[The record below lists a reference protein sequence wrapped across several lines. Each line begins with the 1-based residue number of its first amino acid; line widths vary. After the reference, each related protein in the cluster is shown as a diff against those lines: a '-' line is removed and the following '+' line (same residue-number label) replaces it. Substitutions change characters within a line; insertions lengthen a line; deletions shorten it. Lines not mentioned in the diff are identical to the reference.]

1 MRRTTISNLRQFL
14 LALLFPAVA
23 IATGLQSCNDE
34 GPGIPAEENGPAK
47 SSGNPLMRSPE
58 EAIDIAQRAYEDFY
72 GDATPSSRG
81 RSVIDCSRPVE
92 VVRGARS
99 RGGSSDT
106 LLYIVN
112 FVDDQGFA
120 VIAAPRAA
128 DELLAVTSQ
137 GHYYPE
143 SDPEAGSVPGF
154 DLWME
159 AAGDYAASIQFPS
172 LGDSI
177 KLPKD
182 TFVIVK
188 GDTLPLPINP
198 GGGTSIIFDSTKIVN
213 PDEPGLLQHKEWEDT
228 TIKRIVSP
236 QVRNSWGQGLLGD
249 HDLVYAPEGYLF
261 GNGLCGCGPLAIAQ
275 ACIFYRE
282 PSSVTLKDGNRH
294 ILNWDIIENHRK
306 CDIGYE
312 DVSWVKN
319 NNELRACNCP
329 LENKTA
335 AHNMIAWLCKAI
347 GEKAGADEKEDATST
362 KAGKILESVRLIL
375 PNRNISSNWTKFNVA
390 DQLLGKGQIMLVS
403 ADIKEKDSGH
413 IWICDGSRW
422 LEYDHYYATRAS
434 STQPWTIQTKT
445 HVVQKY
451 NHFNWGWYGERNG
464 WFNQSVVILS
474 GLGPDRNQTRTYS
487 NFKYIIIN

>member
-14 LALLFPAVA
+14 LALLLPAVA

-58 EAIDIAQRAYEDFY
+58 EAIDIAQRAYEEFY

-143 SDPEAGSVPGF
+143 SDPEAESVPGF

-159 AAGDYAASIQFPS
+159 AASDYAASIQFPS

-188 GDTLPLPINP
+188 GDTLLPPINL
-198 GGGTSIIFDSTKIVN
+198 GGGTSIVFDSTKIVK

-228 TIKRIVSP
+228 TIKYIVSP
-236 QVRNSWGQGLLGD
+236 QIRNSWGQGIEGYNNLAI
-249 HDLVYAPEGYLF
+249 VPEGYLF
-261 GNGLCGCGPLAIAQ
+261 SNGLCGCGPLAIAQ
-275 ACIFYRE
+275 ACLFFGE
-282 PSSVTLKDGNRH
+282 PSQIYIYGGYQQLDWIQIRKHRAWKESDDEV
-294 ILNWDIIENHRK
+294 IENDR
-306 CDIGYE
+306 
-312 DVSWVKN
+312 
-319 NNELRACNCP
+319 CP
-329 LENKTA
+329 YQEKTTI
-335 AHNMIAWLCKAI
+335 HNMIALLCKAI
-347 GEKAGADEKEDATST
+347 GDKGEVKIKESSTGISKDNCLKALRAFLANRTISDKWISYYNTN
-362 KAGKILESVRLIL
+362 IL
-375 PNRNISSNWTKFNVA
+375 PGRNH
-390 DQLLGKGQIMLVS
+390 IMLVS
-403 ADIKEKDSGH
+403 GDRKEKDGGH
-413 IWICDGSRW
+413 IWICDGARW
-422 LEYDHYYATRAS
+422 IEYDHYFATRES
-434 STQPWTIQTKT
+434 SGQPWTVQAKQ
-445 HVVQKY
+445 HCVQKY
-451 NHFNWGWYGERNG
+451 SHFNWGWFGSKNG
-464 WFNQSVVILS
+464 WYNQSVIVFQS
-474 GLGPDRNQTRTYS
+474 SEETMTYQD
-487 NFKYIIIN
+487 FQYLYIQ

>member
-14 LALLFPAVA
+14 LALLLPAVA

-58 EAIDIAQRAYEDFY
+58 EAIDIAQRAYEEFY

-81 RSVIDCSRPVE
+81 RSIIDCSRPVE

-159 AAGDYAASIQFPS
+159 AAGDYAASIQIPS

-188 GDTLPLPINP
+188 GDTLLPPVNP

-213 PDEPGLLQHKEWEDT
+213 PDEPGLLQHKEWNDT
-228 TIKRIVSP
+228 TFRLVINRQLP
-236 QVRNSWGQGLLGD
+236 GCWTQGMGISQNLQS
-249 HDLVYAPEGYLF
+249 YPEAYYFWNGY
-261 GNGLCGCGPLAIAQ
+261 CGCATVAIAQ
-275 ACIFYRE
+275 ICAFYQE
-282 PSSVTLKDGNRH
+282 PLQ
-294 ILNWDIIENHRK
+294 I
-306 CDIGYE
+306 YQF
-312 DVSWVKN
+312 
-319 NNELRACNCP
+319 NELGQMYSYKLDWSKMIQHKAYVGNGDMISCKD
-329 LENKTA
+329 EDQSIS
-335 AHNMIAWLCKAI
+335 HIMIATLCKTIANRANATI
-347 GEKAGADEKEDATST
+347 NSDGTGIKKEKALGILKELLS
-362 KAGKILESVRLIL
+362 
-375 PNRNISSNWTKFNVA
+375 RNISNNWSSYNTSVFVYQG
-390 DQLLGKGQIMLVS
+390 QLLLMRGETLQKQ
-403 ADIKEKDSGH
+403 GH
-413 IWICDGSRW
+413 EWVCDGTR
-422 LEYDHYYATRAS
+422 YFKFDHYFATRRNDKEQWQVQS
-434 STQPWTIQTKT
+434 KTSGQTLFV
-445 HVVQKY
+445 HY
-451 NHFNWGWYGERNG
+451 NWGWGGENNG
-464 WFNQSVVILS
+464 WFNQNVLTV
-474 GLGPDRNQTRTYS
+474 G
-487 NFKYIIIN
+487 KYTFYNLEYVRIY